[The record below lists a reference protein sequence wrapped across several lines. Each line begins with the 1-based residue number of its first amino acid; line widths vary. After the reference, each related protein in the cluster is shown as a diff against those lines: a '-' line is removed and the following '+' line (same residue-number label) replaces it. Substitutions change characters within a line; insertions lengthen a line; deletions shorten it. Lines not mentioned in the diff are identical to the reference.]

1 MTAAQPAS
9 GADPAFTLDKWSAT
23 SASNRPSR
31 ANLVLTGADRAWRAH
46 ASGNGAVD
54 ALLRAVD
61 EALASVLGD
70 GVELQTYNVHAAG
83 EGHDTQAMVT
93 VSLRLRSD
101 DAQAPA
107 YPGRGVHENVLEA
120 SVLAYVDAINRL
132 VAHGRIDVAAA
143 VPAPRATS
151 RPVIEDEQAH
161 RSHADRF
168 TEMFNH

>member
-1 MTAAQPAS
+1 MTHAEPVS

-31 ANLVLTGADRAWRAH
+31 ANLVITGASRAWRAH

-61 EALASVLGD
+61 TALASVLGD

-83 EGHDTQAMVT
+83 EGHDTDAMVT

-101 DAQAPA
+101 DEHAPA
-107 YPGRGVHENVLEA
+107 YPGRGVHANVLEA

-143 VPAPRATS
+143 VPAPGSTT
-151 RPVIEDEQAH
+151 RPVIDDKG
-161 RSHADRF
+161 HAPHDVRF

>member
-1 MTAAQPAS
+1 MTAVQPA
-9 GADPAFTLDKWSAT
+9 PAVEPVFTLDRWSAS

-31 ANLVLTGADRAWRAH
+31 ANLVILGADRAWRAH

-61 EALASVLGD
+61 TALGSVLGD

-83 EGHDTQAMVT
+83 QGHDTEAMVT

-101 DAQAPA
+101 DAHAPA
-107 YPGRGVHENVLEA
+107 YPGRGVHDNVLEA

-143 VPAPRATS
+143 APAPGETA
-151 RPVIEDEQAH
+151 RPVIHDKGHTPHDA
-161 RSHADRF
+161 RF

>member
-1 MTAAQPAS
+1 MTAVQPAP
-9 GADPAFTLDKWSAT
+9 GVEPVFILDRWSAS
-23 SASNRPSR
+23 SASNRASR
-31 ANLVLTGADRAWRAH
+31 ANLVILGADRAWRAH

-61 EALASVLGD
+61 TALAGVLGD

-83 EGHDTQAMVT
+83 QGHDTEAMVS
-93 VSLRLRSD
+93 VSVRLRSD
-101 DAQAPA
+101 DAHAPA
-107 YPGRGVHENVLEA
+107 YPGRGVHDNVLEA

-143 VPAPRATS
+143 APAPGATA
-151 RPVIEDEQAH
+151 RPVIHDKGHTPHDA
-161 RSHADRF
+161 RF

>member
-1 MTAAQPAS
+1 MTAVQPAS
-9 GADPAFTLDKWSAT
+9 GVEPVFTLDRWSAS

-31 ANLVLTGADRAWRAH
+31 ANLVILGADRAWRAH

-61 EALASVLGD
+61 TALAGVLAG
-70 GVELQTYNVHAAG
+70 GVELETYNVHAAG
-83 EGHDTQAMVT
+83 QGHDTEAMVT
-93 VSLRLRSD
+93 LSLRLRSD
-101 DAQAPA
+101 DAHAPA
-107 YPGRGVHENVLEA
+107 YPGRGVHSNVLEA

-143 VPAPRATS
+143 APAPGETA
-151 RPVIEDEQAH
+151 RPVINDKGHTPHDA
-161 RSHADRF
+161 RF

>member
-1 MTAAQPAS
+1 MTAARPS
-9 GADPAFTLDKWSAT
+9 PGAEPVFTLERWSAS

-31 ANLVLTGADRAWRAH
+31 ANLVLTGANRAWRAH

-61 EALASVLGD
+61 TALGSVLGE
-70 GVELQTYNVHAAG
+70 GVEMQTYNVHAAG
-83 EGHDTQAMVT
+83 QGHDTDAMVT

-101 DAQAPA
+101 DEHAPS
-107 YPGRGVHENVLEA
+107 YPGRGVHANVLEA
-120 SVLAYVDAINRL
+120 SVLAYVDGINRL

-143 VPAPRATS
+143 APAPGETA
-151 RPVIEDEQAH
+151 RPVITDKGHKPHDE
-161 RSHADRF
+161 RF